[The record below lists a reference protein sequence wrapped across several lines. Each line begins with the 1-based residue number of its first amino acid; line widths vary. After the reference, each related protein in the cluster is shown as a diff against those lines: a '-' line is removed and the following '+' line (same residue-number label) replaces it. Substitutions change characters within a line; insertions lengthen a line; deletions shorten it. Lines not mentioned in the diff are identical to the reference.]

1 LIGDSRRYDL
11 AVPKFR
17 DDNRNGIQDGGE
29 PPLAN
34 IPFTLDLN
42 RNNRYDA
49 ATEPLVR
56 TDANGIALFPNL
68 VPGTYS
74 VLEVFDASVNNP
86 FPIPTGPN
94 PVNFDVPGLTTVPT
108 AVPTPVPVATPT
120 LSASAVDLV
129 TGGTGTP
136 TPSPDPLTDGG
147 LVAAKQ
153 VSSFDNSIVLDN
165 PGAANVLNGKK
176 WEDGAQAAIAP
187 FLEALKRGDEELF
200 VAPPKVTS
208 SLL

>member
-1 LIGDSRRYDL
+1 L

-17 DDNRNGIQDGGE
+17 DDNRNGIQDAGE

-42 RNNRYDA
+42 RNGRYDA

-56 TDANGIALFPNL
+56 SDANGIALFPNL
-68 VPGTYS
+68 IPGTYS

-94 PVNFDVPGLTTVPT
+94 PVNFTVPGPTTVPT

-120 LSASAVDLV
+120 LSASSIDNV

-136 TPSPDPLTDGG
+136 TPTDPLTNPGRSAAA
-147 LVAAKQ
+147 LVQTNSPDSLIAPQSAG
-153 VSSFDNSIVLDN
+153 VSSFVASNIQREASSLVLS
-165 PGAANVLNGKK
+165 
-176 WEDGAQAAIAP
+176 
-187 FLEALKRGDEELF
+187 FLEEHGLKDSKLLLG
-200 VAPPKVTS
+200 APTS
-208 SLL
+208 PPGF